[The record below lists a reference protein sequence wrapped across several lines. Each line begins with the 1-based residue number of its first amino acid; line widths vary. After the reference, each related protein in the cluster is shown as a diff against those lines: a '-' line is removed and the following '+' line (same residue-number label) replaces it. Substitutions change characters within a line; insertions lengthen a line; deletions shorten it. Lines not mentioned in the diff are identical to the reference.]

1 MPANS
6 SETPPRSA
14 IDRGY
19 DRVTISDATACHD
32 PAIQRATLDEPVF
45 A

>member
-6 SETPPRSA
+6 SETPRQSA
-14 IDRGY
+14 IDGGY
-19 DRVTISDATACHD
+19 DHVTISDATACHD
-32 PAIQRATLDEPVF
+32 PAIQRATLDEPVS